1 MSSLSATIASLQNLI
16 EKKSPC
22 SSDCIYSIFLYHRVF
37 RKLSLQ
43 TCNFFNGRSVIF
55 LFVSD
60 SFYLLSGSFSF
71 FALHTMWVIDVV
83 QKAVAEGEGS
93 STPKCVWDWESPRR
107 SVQAPI
113 VGRSQRVATT
123 QKSLHWF
130 SEESETVYYVDS

>member
-1 MSSLSATIASLQNLI
+1 MTWVYFFSN
-16 EKKSPC
+16 
-22 SSDCIYSIFLYHRVF
+22 
-37 RKLSLQ
+37 Q
-43 TCNFFNGRSVIF
+43 TTG
-55 LFVSD
+55 
-60 SFYLLSGSFSF
+60 LSGSLSF

-123 QKSLHWF
+123 QKVLHWF
-130 SEESETVYYVDS
+130 SEESETVYYVDL